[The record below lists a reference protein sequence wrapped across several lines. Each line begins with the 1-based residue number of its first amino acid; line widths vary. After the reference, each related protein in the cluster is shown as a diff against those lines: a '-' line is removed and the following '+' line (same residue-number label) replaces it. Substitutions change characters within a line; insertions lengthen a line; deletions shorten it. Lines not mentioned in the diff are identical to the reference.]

1 MGLTSTL
8 WTQAECPE
16 DANGKEEQTMKEQ
29 KHLFTVELNKSE
41 MREILKAIAY
51 KDIREGETNVSNRTF
66 NKIHEAY
73 SKAMGWKE

>member
-1 MGLTSTL
+1 
-8 WTQAECPE
+8 
-16 DANGKEEQTMKEQ
+16 MKEQ

-51 KDIREGETNVSNRTF
+51 KDIREGETDVSNGTF